1 MKKYLKQIAARL
13 IVLLPTFICP
23 QLKMR
28 AHFKLRNISDVVRI
42 LENNKVCDL
51 GRVPIF
57 DCLNELQEYE
67 KIFTLYKKHAYL
79 AADEHNTHLFAQ
91 SCLFLDKANDGLQAL
106 RNYLR
111 KNTGSPGMIAFA
123 ARYEFA
129 VGNQGEAIKLLQS
142 IFFNNLGMAK
152 QIAILVMM
160 YAPRHPFLETIFETV
175 LTSDIEA
182 DDKLNILIDTPLLE
196 ISDGDSLEWRHI
208 LEKNCQLIV
217 NKDLKFNNPG
227 RCDSGISLWALHE
240 YCNYNDLSLRKKI
253 VECVYKRFPGL
264 VADSEDFQKVE
275 VYDKIKI
282 GLALSRFDDP
292 NFETLIFDSFSSFD
306 HHRYEF
312 HLYVPNNVVDNLH
325 SQRVK
330 KLALRTYNYNTSD
343 WNALRA
349 HVKKSSVEI
358 LLHENTTSAAVKYL
372 ALARLS
378 PLQCNFLDRC
388 STIGAPHEDYTILF
402 GNSNQLERFLP
413 TQNDKLAILK
423 NCYVMLPNSRISPEP
438 VTHQSLGVPE
448 DALIFFYPSIHTRLN
463 AGFDLIIRELL
474 LRNPKAYF
482 FAVAWF
488 GEESYWLKLRWAKHM
503 PECVNRTRLL
513 KYPVPFQQFAGLL
526 QRADLVLSP
535 FCSAQGA
542 ITLSTIFQTGK
553 ATVAGTG
560 DYFNSSIA
568 EIFYDKMGVE
578 GLIANSEEHYVDI
591 AMKLLHDTDWR
602 KEQEAKISSNL
613 HKLYNPKEAS
623 RELQNFVSDAC
634 LRNRQGLPPAHWVH
648 GKFEA

>member
-1 MKKYLKQIAARL
+1 M
-13 IVLLPTFICP
+13 
-23 QLKMR
+23 
-28 AHFKLRNISDVVRI
+28 
-42 LENNKVCDL
+42 
-51 GRVPIF
+51 
-57 DCLNELQEYE
+57 
-67 KIFTLYKKHAYL
+67 
-79 AADEHNTHLFAQ
+79 
-91 SCLFLDKANDGLQAL
+91 QAL

-111 KNTGSPGMIAFA
+111 KNTGSPGIIAFT

-129 VGNQGEAIKLLQS
+129 VGDQGEAIKLLQS

-175 LTSDIEA
+175 LMSDIEA

-217 NKDLKFNNPG
+217 NKDLEFNNPG

-253 VECVYKRFPGL
+253 VECVYKRFLGL
-264 VADSEDFQKVE
+264 VADSENFQKVE
-275 VYDKIKI
+275 VCDKIKI

-292 NFETLIFDSFSSFD
+292 NFETMFLDNFSSFD
-306 HHRYEF
+306 LHKYEF
-312 HLYVPNNVVDNLH
+312 HLYIPNNIADNEC

-330 KLALRTYNYNTSD
+330 RIAKCTYDYEPCDWKGLRT
-343 WNALRA
+343 
-349 HVKKSSVEI
+349 HVRNSSVEI
-358 LLHENTTSAAVKYL
+358 LLHENTTFPAVKYL
-372 ALARLS
+372 AFERLS
-378 PLQCNFLDRC
+378 SLQCNFWDRC
-388 STIGAPHEDYTILF
+388 STIGAPYEDYIIVF
-402 GNSNQLERFLP
+402 GNHNRLSRFAP
-413 TQNDKLAILK
+413 SQNEKLAILK
-423 NCYVMLPNSRISPEP
+423 NCYVMPSPSRISPEP

-448 DALIFFYPSIHTRLN
+448 DALIFFYPGIHTRLN

-503 PECVNRTRLL
+503 PECVSRTRLL
-513 KYPVPFQQFAGLL
+513 KYPIPFQQFAGLL

-602 KEQEAKISSNL
+602 KEQETKICNNL

-623 RELQNFVSDAC
+623 RELQDFVSAAC
-634 LRNRQGLPPAHWVH
+634 LRSRQGLPPAHWVH